1 LGEADG
7 KGLGRCPRARHDPH
21 GYYPPPP
28 PTPRQQDGT
37 FPGTAFSPYAIP
49 AAQVEAFVGELRAR
63 GLGASADAAV
73 ASAEL
78 HRAARAAAA
87 ATEGGGA

>member
-1 LGEADG
+1 
-7 KGLGRCPRARHDPH
+7 
-21 GYYPPPP
+21 
-28 PTPRQQDGT
+28 
-37 FPGTAFSPYAIP
+37 
-49 AAQVEAFVGELRAR
+49 VEAFVGELRAR